1 MCSAGDIF
9 NEFNLPILDFLGIP
23 GTQYSTMDIE
33 RTEVIL
39 TSKLPMRSVPWNGK
53 LMAVLNGNALY
64 VPVAFWRKGQKSP
77 LHKHILA
84 AAGLERIRRNSSENM
99 GGCLVKM
106 FMGTL
111 VLNHQSGDFGPL
123 TEQRVILP
131 HIESA
136 LREFFQREKVTV
148 HEIDTSGLDA

>member
-1 MCSAGDIF
+1 
-9 NEFNLPILDFLGIP
+9 
-23 GTQYSTMDIE
+23 MDIE

-39 TSKLPMRSVPWNGK
+39 TSKLPGQSAPWDGK
-53 LMAVLNGNALY
+53 LMAVLNGRVLY

-84 AAGLERIRRNSSENM
+84 AAGLERIRRNSPENM

-111 VLNHQSGDFGPL
+111 VLSHLSGDFGPL
-123 TEQRVILP
+123 KEQRVILP

-136 LREFFQREKVTV
+136 LRDLFRREKVAV
-148 HEIDTSGLDA
+148 HEMDASGLDM

>member
-1 MCSAGDIF
+1 
-9 NEFNLPILDFLGIP
+9 
-23 GTQYSTMDIE
+23 MDIE

-39 TSKLPMRSVPWNGK
+39 TSKLPGRSVPWDGK
-53 LMAVLNGNALY
+53 LMAVRNGSALY
-64 VPVAFWRKGQKSP
+64 VPVALWRDGQKVP

-84 AAGLERIRRNSSENM
+84 AAGLERIRRNSPENM

-111 VLNHQSGDFGPL
+111 VLSHLSGDFGPL
-123 TEQRVILP
+123 KEQRVILP

-136 LREFFQREKVTV
+136 LREYFRREKVAV
-148 HEIDTSGLDA
+148 HEMDTSGLDM